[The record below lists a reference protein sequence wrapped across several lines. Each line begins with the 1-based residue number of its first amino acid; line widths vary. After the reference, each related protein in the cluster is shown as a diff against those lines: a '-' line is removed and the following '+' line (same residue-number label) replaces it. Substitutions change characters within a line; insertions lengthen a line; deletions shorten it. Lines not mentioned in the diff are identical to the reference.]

1 MIKHPWVLIVA
12 VCPKASDSQSEPNGL
27 AVRRHGQKNNK
38 AIANQR
44 VCFVA
49 SDFLAFFPFHGHPS

>member
-27 AVRRHGQKNNK
+27 AVRADGLKHKKEPVSSQTR
-38 AIANQR
+38 
-44 VCFVA
+44 A
-49 SDFLAFFPFHGHPS
+49 SIFM